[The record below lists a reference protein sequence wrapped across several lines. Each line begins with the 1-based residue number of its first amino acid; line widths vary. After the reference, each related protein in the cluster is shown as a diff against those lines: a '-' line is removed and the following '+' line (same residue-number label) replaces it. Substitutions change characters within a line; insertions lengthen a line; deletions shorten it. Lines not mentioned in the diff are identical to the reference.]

1 MEFEYGVHA
10 RPRRIFRAS
19 GSRLARR
26 RSGLSAELAGSQ
38 DNPPE
43 TRRPHRRRVD
53 RQLQLGDAKRS
64 NPRTTSPTPNSPTVW
79 VSVERP
85 APVVGLQVGDYSA
98 RPYSARTGRRALR
111 LRHDCASSG
120 PHRRK
125 ADNTDQRRGERSDTS
140 AGRSG
145 PIPHSPS
152 RTVARRVVR
161 GRPRGATRALRSE
174 VESEAS
180 WSNPDSHAASA
191 PSRRGGAW
199 RASPPRSAGFAPG

>member
-1 MEFEYGVHA
+1 MPFEHGVHA
-10 RPRRIFRAS
+10 RPRRISRSSGRGLHVANRACPLS
-19 GSRLARR
+19 SPAARTTPQR
-26 RSGLSAELAGSQ
+26 HG
-38 DNPPE
+38 
-43 TRRPHRRRVD
+43 RPHRRRVD

-120 PHRRK
+120 LHRRK

-145 PIPHSPS
+145 PIPHSPF

-161 GRPRGATRALRSE
+161 GRPRGTTRALRSE

-180 WSNPDSHAASA
+180 WSNPDSHGASA